1 MPKLVADMHIPP
13 AFRRWGT
20 RLALAVLIAIA
31 IGYVPGQIVRRDPR
45 AAKLEVQ
52 LAQLAA
58 EAREVAARN
67 ASLRR
72 DIAALRSDIGAI
84 EDRARADL
92 GMVYPD
98 EIVLRLPPEAV
109 TSEQDPP

>member
-1 MPKLVADMHIPP
+1 MHIPP
-13 AFRRWGT
+13 AFRRWGA
-20 RLALAVLIAIA
+20 RFALAVLIAIA

-45 AAKLEVQ
+45 AGKLEVQ
-52 LAQLAA
+52 LDQLAG

-67 ASLRR
+67 QILRR
-72 DIAALRSDIGAI
+72 EIAALRSDIGAI

-109 TSEQDPP
+109 SETP

>member
-1 MPKLVADMHIPP
+1 MHMPP

-20 RLALAVLIAIA
+20 RFGLAVMIAIA
-31 IGYVPGQIVRRDPR
+31 IGYVPGQVARRDPR
-45 AAKLEVQ
+45 AGKLEGQ
-52 LAQLAA
+52 IEELTG

-67 ASLRR
+67 AALRR
-72 DIAALRSDIGAI
+72 EVAALRSDVSAI

-98 EIVLRLPPEAV
+98 EIVLRLPQGRQVPEA
-109 TSEQDPP
+109 P